1 MNLEETERQMHI
13 RAAWLYYMEGRTQAD
28 IAGMMGT
35 TRLKINRI
43 LSEARTNGLVNITIN
58 SPLVS
63 AVALERELIRD
74 FNLTDAVIIPTPT
87 DGEQTQNLLGKASAQ
102 FVSQYLAQN
111 DVKRFGIGWGGTLSE
126 MVNQLPVGNYSGL
139 TVLSMMGGLTHGAEF
154 NTFNIVSDIAKRLGA
169 RCEYLAA
176 PIYASSEESRN
187 IILQQDVFRHAF
199 EEIEKADLTVVSLG
213 DATEKSLLISRGLP
227 SDASMEELR
236 EAGAISDVCG
246 HFLDANGREI
256 DHQLNRRAIAVS
268 LNALRKIPMRVFA
281 AGGSHK
287 IAALAA
293 ALRSNLVSVLVSDED
308 TARSAAAIAR
318 QHYKKAL

>member
-28 IAGMMGT
+28 IADVLGT

-63 AVALERELIRD
+63 TVALERELIRD
-74 FNLTDAVIIPTPT
+74 FNLADAVIIPTPM
-87 DGEQTQNLLGKASAQ
+87 DKGQTQNLLGKSSAQ
-102 FVSQYLAQN
+102 FVSHYLAQN

-126 MVNQLPVGNYSGL
+126 MVNQLPVGNYSDL
-139 TVLSMMGGLTHGAEF
+139 TVLSVMGGLTHGTGF

-176 PIYASSEESRN
+176 PIYASSEQSRN

-199 EEIEKADLTVVSLG
+199 EEIEKADLVVVSLG

-227 SDASMEELR
+227 ADASMAELR
-236 EAGAISDVCG
+236 QAGAVLDVCG
-246 HFLDANGREI
+246 HFLDATGQEI
-256 DHQLNRRAIAVS
+256 DHQLNRRAITVS
-268 LNALRKIPMRVFA
+268 LEALRKVPTRVFA
-281 AGGSHK
+281 AGGDHK

-293 ALRSNLVSVLVSDED
+293 VLKSNLVSVLISDED
-308 TARSAAAIAR
+308 TARAAAAMAR
-318 QHYKKAL
+318 QNYGKTA